1 MATKQLKQAEGPL
14 VQFINRTVIPLLL
27 ILLVPQSVMYLWYAS
42 VHCQGSLTELADRL
56 TNRGGPALV
65 LLMLLVPGRTCYGT
79 ETPTGHVPEYKDNG
93 FACYLITM
101 ATFLAGT
108 VYLKQRGLTPTKLRM
123 YDYGDFLASMIL
135 LSLAFCLLLCVKG
148 VLAPTS
154 TDHGRSGNYLICG
167 IDIKVFTN
175 CRFGLTVWALAV
187 AVFALKSYELHGRVV
202 DGMAVTAAL
211 QLLYL
216 TKFFWWEAGY
226 YRTIDIITD
235 RAGFYICWGCLCFV
249 PSFYTLVSLFM
260 VRQPEPVGPAW
271 TAALLGFG
279 LASLAVNYWSD
290 WQKQAARAADGQL
303 NIWGRPARVI
313 RAKYS
318 LENGQERQSVLLA
331 SGFWAV
337 SRHFH
342 YIPELSLT
350 LCWSAVCGTGC
361 HIIPYMYFAFL
372 SVLLF
377 HRSFRDDKKCR
388 DKYGKYWSEYCKL
401 VPYKIVPFL
410 SRPPASIKASSFPT
424 GSNFAE
430 AAEIVETM
438 YGILLEGVQHYLEH
452 TYGAQAW
459 AKIRELAECRH
470 PTFETRRGYN
480 EHLLMQLF
488 EAASSLTGLTNGC
501 FFVGYLAKYG
511 YDKVLRVM
519 GRHLRD
525 FYHGIDNLHEHLRFS
540 YPRIRPPTFIVADE
554 SPTGAER
561 GPAVHPKVL
570 QAALTPRH
578 HSRHADSVQDS
589 PARLPALR
597 RGQLYT
603 IARVLYQLELDIGL
617 VDSSQQGAYSLYV
630 YELRFDNVAYSGEHS
645 TAYRIIDPDSYV
657 VPYRDFITL
666 FPYYLALDRSL

>member
-1 MATKQLKQAEGPL
+1 SYRCCS
-14 VQFINRTVIPLLL
+14 FCW
-27 ILLVPQSVMYLWYAS
+27 VPQSVMYLWYAS

-65 LLMLLVPGRTCYGT
+65 WAAVSVANPAVYAAILAFCAFQVLLMLLVP
-79 ETPTGHVPEYKDNG
+79 GHVPEYKDNG

-108 VYLKQRGLTPTKLRM
+108 VYLKQRGLTPTRQLPVR
-123 YDYGDFLASMIL
+123 
-135 LSLAFCLLLCVKG
+135 LLLG
-148 VLAPTS
+148 HRALP
-154 TDHGRSGNYLICG
+154 RICG

-410 SRPPASIKASSFPT
+410 F
-424 GSNFAE
+424 
-430 AAEIVETM
+430 
-438 YGILLEGVQHYLEH
+438 
-452 TYGAQAW
+452 
-459 AKIRELAECRH
+459 
-470 PTFETRRGYN
+470 
-480 EHLLMQLF
+480 
-488 EAASSLTGLTNGC
+488 
-501 FFVGYLAKYG
+501 
-511 YDKVLRVM
+511 
-519 GRHLRD
+519 
-525 FYHGIDNLHEHLRFS
+525 
-540 YPRIRPPTFIVADE
+540 
-554 SPTGAER
+554 
-561 GPAVHPKVL
+561 
-570 QAALTPRH
+570 
-578 HSRHADSVQDS
+578 
-589 PARLPALR
+589 
-597 RGQLYT
+597 
-603 IARVLYQLELDIGL
+603 
-617 VDSSQQGAYSLYV
+617 
-630 YELRFDNVAYSGEHS
+630 
-645 TAYRIIDPDSYV
+645 
-657 VPYRDFITL
+657 
-666 FPYYLALDRSL
+666 

>member
-65 LLMLLVPGRTCYGT
+65 WAAVSVANPAVYAAILAFCAFQVLLMLLVPGRTCYGT

-108 VYLKQRGLTPTKLRM
+108 VYLKQRGLTPTVI
-123 YDYGDFLASMIL
+123 YDYYGDFLASMIL

-154 TDHGRSGNYLICG
+154 TDHGRSGNYLFDYYWGTELYPRICG

-318 LENGQERQSVLLA
+318 LDNGQERQSVLLA

-401 VPYKIVPFL
+401 VPYKIVP
-410 SRPPASIKASSFPT
+410 
-424 GSNFAE
+424 
-430 AAEIVETM
+430 
-438 YGILLEGVQHYLEH
+438 LL
-452 TYGAQAW
+452 
-459 AKIRELAECRH
+459 
-470 PTFETRRGYN
+470 F
-480 EHLLMQLF
+480 
-488 EAASSLTGLTNGC
+488 
-501 FFVGYLAKYG
+501 
-511 YDKVLRVM
+511 
-519 GRHLRD
+519 
-525 FYHGIDNLHEHLRFS
+525 
-540 YPRIRPPTFIVADE
+540 
-554 SPTGAER
+554 
-561 GPAVHPKVL
+561 
-570 QAALTPRH
+570 
-578 HSRHADSVQDS
+578 
-589 PARLPALR
+589 
-597 RGQLYT
+597 
-603 IARVLYQLELDIGL
+603 
-617 VDSSQQGAYSLYV
+617 
-630 YELRFDNVAYSGEHS
+630 
-645 TAYRIIDPDSYV
+645 
-657 VPYRDFITL
+657 
-666 FPYYLALDRSL
+666 

>member
-1 MATKQLKQAEGPL
+1 
-14 VQFINRTVIPLLL
+14 
-27 ILLVPQSVMYLWYAS
+27 
-42 VHCQGSLTELADRL
+42 
-56 TNRGGPALV
+56 
-65 LLMLLVPGRTCYGT
+65 
-79 ETPTGHVPEYKDNG
+79 
-93 FACYLITM
+93 
-101 ATFLAGT
+101 
-108 VYLKQRGLTPTKLRM
+108 M

-154 TDHGRSGNYLICG
+154 TDHGRSGNYLFDYYWGTELYPRICG

-410 SRPPASIKASSFPT
+410 F
-424 GSNFAE
+424 
-430 AAEIVETM
+430 
-438 YGILLEGVQHYLEH
+438 
-452 TYGAQAW
+452 
-459 AKIRELAECRH
+459 
-470 PTFETRRGYN
+470 
-480 EHLLMQLF
+480 
-488 EAASSLTGLTNGC
+488 
-501 FFVGYLAKYG
+501 
-511 YDKVLRVM
+511 
-519 GRHLRD
+519 
-525 FYHGIDNLHEHLRFS
+525 
-540 YPRIRPPTFIVADE
+540 
-554 SPTGAER
+554 
-561 GPAVHPKVL
+561 
-570 QAALTPRH
+570 
-578 HSRHADSVQDS
+578 
-589 PARLPALR
+589 
-597 RGQLYT
+597 
-603 IARVLYQLELDIGL
+603 
-617 VDSSQQGAYSLYV
+617 
-630 YELRFDNVAYSGEHS
+630 
-645 TAYRIIDPDSYV
+645 
-657 VPYRDFITL
+657 
-666 FPYYLALDRSL
+666 